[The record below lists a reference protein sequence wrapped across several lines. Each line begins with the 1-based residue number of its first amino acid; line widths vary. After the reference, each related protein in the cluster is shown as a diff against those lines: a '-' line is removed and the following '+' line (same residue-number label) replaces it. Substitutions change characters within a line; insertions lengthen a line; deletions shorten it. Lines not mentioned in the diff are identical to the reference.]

1 MDALPGI
8 NGPPRVRQRVD
19 SVIAQ
24 HLSNGPFFSCARL
37 QPTVMEASLCWL
49 QHPAKLRVGKPLDVA
64 THQVA
69 YFNKSRLN
77 VLLFN

>member
-1 MDALPGI
+1 MCDNYYCPCFVAGAAEMDALPGI

-37 QPTVMEASLCWL
+37 QPTVMEASVDTL
-49 QHPAKLRVGKPLDVA
+49 VA
-64 THQVA
+64 ASCQIA
-69 YFNKSRLN
+69 SRQTA
-77 VLLFN
+77 